1 VLRTTAGHTDFA
13 VLFTSRFAHLPHKR
27 HSHKGRAAWRL
38 TPWLA
43 LGVML
48 AIWPRREGEMD
59 AGVLAEMEPG
69 RGRHAHSPEQIPAR
83 GWRDI
88 LWRSWKEFS
97 ADQIMNVSAGVAFFG
112 LLAMFPGMAAFVSL
126 YGLFGDVGDAQKHLS
141 ALAGVVPAGSLTF
154 IGKEM
159 TRIASSKTSSLS
171 VTFAISLALSIW
183 SANAGVKG
191 LFVGLNIA
199 YEEREKRGFV
209 KLNLISLTF
218 TLLTILFLT
227 LAMAAMVAA
236 PVIME
241 RLYLYPGSRLLA
253 LLRWPVVLLVLM
265 GGLSLVYRFGPSREH
280 ARWRWITVGSA
291 VATAGW
297 LIVSLLFSWYVT
309 TFAHYDVTYGSLGAI
324 IGFMTWLWLTATVV
338 LLGAELN
345 AEVEHQTATDT
356 TTGEPLPM
364 GMRGARM
371 ADRLGKAAPDGKQPE
386 GLAWVRRLA
395 DSDGDGHARARPH
408 PGE

>member
-1 VLRTTAGHTDFA
+1 MLFRSQVPHHLRKALAHKAHGRKTAT
-13 VLFTSRFAHLPHKR
+13 
-27 HSHKGRAAWRL
+27 AWRL

-43 LGVML
+43 LGVLL

-59 AGVLAEMEPG
+59 ASMLAEMEPH
-69 RGRHAHSPEQIPAR
+69 RGRHATSPEQIPAR

-88 LWRSWKEFS
+88 LWRAWKEFN

-112 LLAMFPGMAAFVSL
+112 VLAMFPAMAAFVSL
-126 YGLFGDVGDAQKHLS
+126 YGLFGDVAEAQRQLT
-141 ALAGVVPAGSLTF
+141 ALTGVVPAGSLTF
-154 IGKEM
+154 IGTEM
-159 TRIASSKTSSLS
+159 ARIASAKTSSLS
-171 VTFAISLALSIW
+171 ATFIISLLLSIW

-191 LFVGLNIA
+191 LFVGLNVA
-199 YEEREKRGFV
+199 YEEREKRGFL

-236 PVIME
+236 PVIMQK
-241 RLYLYPGSRLLA
+241 LYLDPTSRFLA
-253 LLRWPVVLLVLM
+253 ALRWPGVLLVLM
-265 GGLSLVYRFGPSREH
+265 AGLSRVYRFGPSREH

-297 LIVSLLFSWYVT
+297 LVVSLLFSWYVT

-324 IGFMTWLWLTATVV
+324 IGFMTWMWLPATVV

-345 AEVEHQTATDT
+345 AEVEHQTVTDT
-356 TTGEPLPM
+356 STGEPVPM
-364 GMRGARM
+364 GMRGATM

-386 GLAWVRRLA
+386 GLAWLRRLSDA
-395 DSDGDGHARARPH
+395 DDGGHARARPH